1 MSDFTDA
8 DLRGAR
14 FVRTDL
20 SGAVLRGVMVD
31 DVDIDAPWL
40 LGGGGVL
47 RVNGVDVTGY
57 VDAELNRRFPGREL
71 RRPDDLEGL
80 RTAWAAVEAAWAKA
94 TARAATMA
102 PGVVDEQVDGEWSF
116 AQTLRHLVMATDTWL
131 RGAVLGVERPYH
143 PLGQP
148 NVEYYTDGY
157 DPAVF
162 ASGTPPYAEVL
173 AIRAERQA
181 MVRDF
186 LGDATPELLA
196 ETRPNPWGPQ
206 HRVTV
211 LSCLR
216 TILEEEWE
224 HLRYATRDLDTLA
237 SRD

>member
-1 MSDFTDA
+1 M
-8 DLRGAR
+8 
-14 FVRTDL
+14 
-20 SGAVLRGVMVD
+20 
-31 DVDIDAPWL
+31 
-40 LGGGGVL
+40 
-47 RVNGVDVTGY
+47 TGY

>member
-40 LGGGGVL
+40 LGGDGVL

-57 VDAELNRRFPGREL
+57 VDAELNRSFPGREL

-116 AQTLRHLVMATDTWL
+116 AQIAWAIWSWPPTRGCAARCWASSAPTIRSDNPTWSTTPTATTRPCSPPGRRLR
-131 RGAVLGVERPYH
+131 RGARH
-143 PLGQP
+143 PG
-148 NVEYYTDGY
+148 
-157 DPAVF
+157 
-162 ASGTPPYAEVL
+162 
-173 AIRAERQA
+173 
-181 MVRDF
+181 
-186 LGDATPELLA
+186 
-196 ETRPNPWGPQ
+196 
-206 HRVTV
+206 
-211 LSCLR
+211 
-216 TILEEEWE
+216 
-224 HLRYATRDLDTLA
+224 
-237 SRD
+237 